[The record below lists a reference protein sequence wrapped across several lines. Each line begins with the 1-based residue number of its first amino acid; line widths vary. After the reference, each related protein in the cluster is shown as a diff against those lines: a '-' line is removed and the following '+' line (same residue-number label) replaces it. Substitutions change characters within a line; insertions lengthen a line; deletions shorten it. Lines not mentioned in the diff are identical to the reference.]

1 MSNVFIIGAG
11 GHAKV
16 VADILLL
23 HQQTIIG
30 FLDDNPQIWNTCV
43 LGMPVLGAI
52 QPDALTH
59 DAAFI
64 VAIGVNRIRKQIVER
79 LEAALSDKLRWVNAL
94 HPSGIMTST
103 VQMGHG
109 NVMAAGSII
118 NPDSSIG
125 HHVIINTGA
134 SVDHDCI
141 IGDFVHLAP
150 GVRLA
155 GGVQVETG
163 AFIGLG
169 AVVTPN
175 CVIGQ
180 WATIGAGAAVIK
192 DVPAY
197 STMVGV
203 PARIIKSD
211 SSR

>member
-1 MSNVFIIGAG
+1 MNDVFIMGAG
-11 GHAKV
+11 GHSKV

-23 HQQTIIG
+23 RQQTIVG
-30 FLDDNPQIWNTCV
+30 FLDDNPQIWNTRI
-43 LGMPVLGAI
+43 LDIPVLGAI
-52 QPDALTH
+52 QPDAYTH

-79 LEAALSDKLRWVNAL
+79 LEAALSEKLRWVNAL
-94 HPSGIMTST
+94 HPSSIITST
-103 VQMGHG
+103 VKMGHG

-155 GGVQVETG
+155 GGVQVEVG

-180 WATIGAGAAVIK
+180 WATIGAGAVVIK

-197 STMVGV
+197 TTVVGV
-203 PARIIKSD
+203 PAYVIKSH
-211 SSR
+211 SFG